1 MGERSA
7 VTEPHERMDDRGR
20 VHDDL
25 DPVVVE
31 PEEVVRLD
39 ELEALVRQ
47 RCGVDGDLRTHRPRR
62 VRESLLHAH

>member
-1 MGERSA
+1 MRERSA

-47 RCGVDGDLRTHRPRR
+47 RRGVDR
-62 VRESLLHAH
+62 